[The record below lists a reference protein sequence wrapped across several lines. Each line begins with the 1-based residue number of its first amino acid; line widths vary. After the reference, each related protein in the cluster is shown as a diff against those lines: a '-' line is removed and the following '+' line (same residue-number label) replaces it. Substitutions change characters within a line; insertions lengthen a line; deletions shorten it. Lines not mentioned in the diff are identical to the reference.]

1 MWVTWLYNNGI
12 VVVREEHMEDMTDPH
27 AKFHKR
33 QVKKKTLFPNRDMGF
48 FSLSTLPVREPRD
61 KINN

>member
-1 MWVTWLYNNGI
+1 MWVTWLCNNGI

-27 AKFHKR
+27 AMSHKR
-33 QVKKKTLFPNRDMGF
+33 QVKSDRDMGF
-48 FSLSTLPVREPRD
+48 FSLATLPVREPRD